1 MKAAIYTRDGATRA
15 RGETS
20 HGAQEEGCR
29 RLAEALGFPPALAE
43 DVLSD
48 QGSGAGLE
56 RPGFLELGRRIDDGV
71 YDAVVVHSR
80 DRVARDS
87 KVLMEFLRRCEEAGV
102 GVYFVEG

>member
-1 MKAAIYTRDGATRA
+1 MKTAIYTRDGATRA

-29 RLAEALGFPPALAE
+29 RLAEARGLPPVLAE

-48 QGSGAGLE
+48 QGLGLDPD
-56 RPGFLELGRRIDDGV
+56 RRGLLELARRIDDRV
-71 YDAVVVHSR
+71 YHAVVVHSR
-80 DRVARDS
+80 DRLARDPMS
-87 KVLMEFLRRCEEAGV
+87 LMEFLRRCEEAGA